1 MCDWLEIYVQYNK
14 KNKTNKYINYCSI
27 TNTLRFVFQVYYKFE
42 FKAGFLDVVLSG
54 YKSAT
59 TKKDLTSIRN
69 DVVNNIPL

>member
-1 MCDWLEIYVQYNK
+1 
-14 KNKTNKYINYCSI
+14 
-27 TNTLRFVFQVYYKFE
+27 VYYKFE

-59 TKKDLTSIRN
+59 TKKKDLTSIRN